1 MKLTVIQLQKKKR
14 GNTVGNNGIAN
25 LNVMCILNVDPI
37 SVGTRGWC
45 IDGHRVYNHVIAIV
59 KPYMELS
66 TVLEGKPFDFH
77 V

>member
-1 MKLTVIQLQKKKR
+1 
-14 GNTVGNNGIAN
+14 
-25 LNVMCILNVDPI
+25 MCILNVDPI

-45 IDGHRVYNHVIAIV
+45 IDDHRVNNHVIAVV